1 MPGKK
6 IFGQYCHCDNIN
18 CERFGGKPCGGD
30 GEFSVVVALG
40 TEGQTGPQE
49 QALGV
54 GSGEWKARWVGPAF
68 GRGVTAVAPLSP
80 RAWDLQLRQVQLQTG
95 LRGLGLPVRP
105 VHRRLQKRA
114 GGHLQW
120 PRPVPL
126 QRVPVRQGLQGVPL

>member
-1 MPGKK
+1 MGKNCDCQTQGQSSQDLEGHCRKDNSSLVCSGLGDCICGQCVCHRSDMPGKK

-54 GSGEWKARWVGPAF
+54 GSGEWKAR
-68 GRGVTAVAPLSP
+68 
-80 RAWDLQLRQVQLQTG
+80 
-95 LRGLGLPVRP
+95 
-105 VHRRLQKRA
+105 
-114 GGHLQW
+114 
-120 PRPVPL
+120 
-126 QRVPVRQGLQGVPL
+126 